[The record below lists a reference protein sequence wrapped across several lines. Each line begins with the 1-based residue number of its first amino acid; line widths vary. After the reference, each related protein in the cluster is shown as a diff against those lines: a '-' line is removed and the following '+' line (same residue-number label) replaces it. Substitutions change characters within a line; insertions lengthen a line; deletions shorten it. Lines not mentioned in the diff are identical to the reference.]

1 MKQSIAAIGGLMFCF
16 SLVSADGA
24 AVDDR
29 KTDAAGRLAAAR
41 ELADRLIIV
50 DTHIDVPY
58 RIYDHWADVTQATD
72 GGDFDYP
79 RGRAGGL
86 DIPFM
91 SIFVPWQSE
100 ADGTAFA
107 LANRLIDQVEAI
119 AGRAPERFTIVGDPK
134 QARAV
139 VAAGRIA
146 LAMGM
151 ENGAPL
157 AGSLDNLRHFQ
168 RRGIRYITL
177 AHSRANHL
185 ADSSFDPAALWQGLS
200 PFGRQ
205 VVAEMNRLG
214 IMVDVSHL
222 SDAAIAEVL
231 EVSKAPVIASHSSAR
246 HFTPGWQRNIS
257 DELISGVA
265 AGGGVIM
272 INFGSTFISRTANDY
287 FTRFAAAR
295 DALKEQLGVSD
306 DDEPR
311 IAAFI
316 AAYHEKFPFPYA
328 TVEDV
333 ADHIDHVV
341 KVAGVDHVGLGSD
354 FDGVG
359 DSLPIGLKDV
369 SMYPNLIAILLE
381 RGYRESDLEKI
392 LGGNLLRVWE
402 TVARQAR

>member
-1 MKQSIAAIGGLMFCF
+1 MRRSIAVTGTCLALVWALF
-16 SLVSADGA
+16 SNISYAKDEA
-24 AVDDR
+24 AEH
-29 KTDAAGRLAAAR
+29 LAAAQS
-41 ELADRLIIV
+41 LAKRLLIV

-58 RIYDHWADVTQATD
+58 RIYDHWADVTAATS

-79 RGRAGGL
+79 RARAGGL

-91 SIFVPWQSE
+91 SIFVPWQNE
-100 ADGTAFA
+100 ADGAAFA

-119 AGRAPERFTIVGDPK
+119 AGRAPERFAVVYDPQ
-134 QARAV
+134 QARA
-139 VAAGRIA
+139 AATAGRIA

-151 ENGAPL
+151 ENGAPV
-157 AGSLDNLRHFQ
+157 AGSLDNLRHFY

-177 AHSRANHL
+177 THAKSNHI
-185 ADSSFDPAALWQGLS
+185 ADSSYDPVPLWQGLS

-222 SDAAIAEVL
+222 SDPAIVEVL
-231 EVSKAPVIASHSSAR
+231 QVSAAPVIASHSSAR

-272 INFGSTFISRTANDY
+272 INFGSTFIKQQTNEY
-287 FTRFAAAR
+287 YTRFAVAR
-295 DALKEQLGVSD
+295 DALKAQLGVED

-311 IAAFI
+311 VAAFT
-316 AAYHEKFPFPYA
+316 ADYREKFPFPYA

-341 KVAGVDHVGLGSD
+341 KIAGIDYVGLGSD

-359 DSLPIGLKDV
+359 DSLPSDLKDV
-369 SMYPNLIAILLE
+369 SMYPNLIAVLLA
-381 RGYRESDLEKI
+381 RGYRENDLEKI

-402 TVARQAR
+402 TVTRQAAP